1 MSKAKVIIT
10 KGITKDKVKAILA
23 KWRSGENNQG
33 KTGDVSIEWL
43 K

>member
-1 MSKAKVIIT
+1 VSKTKVIIM
-10 KGITKDKVKAILA
+10 KGITEDRFKARLA

-33 KTGDVSIEWL
+33 KIGDVSIEWL

>member
-1 MSKAKVIIT
+1 VSKAKVIIT
-10 KGITKDKVKAILA
+10 KGITKDRVKARLV

-33 KTGDVSIEWL
+33 KIGDVSIEWL

>member
-1 MSKAKVIIT
+1 MIIV
-10 KGITKDKVKAILA
+10 KSIIKNRVKARLT

-33 KTGDVSIEWL
+33 KIGDVSIEWL

>member
-10 KGITKDKVKAILA
+10 KGITKDRVKARLA

-33 KTGDVSIEWL
+33 KIGEGAIEWL

>member
-1 MSKAKVIIT
+1 MMIVKS
-10 KGITKDKVKAILA
+10 ITKDRVKARLA

-33 KTGDVSIEWL
+33 KIGDVSIEWL